1 MNVKPRILIV
11 DIDGTL
17 LNRQGVISPV
27 DREAVTRASRSGIR
41 VSLSPGRVV
50 EASRRVLEHLGL
62 DGYHVFFDG
71 ALVADPQ
78 TGEEVYAEPID
89 RKLLGDIVGFVGENG
104 MTIELYSFTRYFIE
118 QENWAAAIRRNF
130 FGIEPTLANFDSVWR
145 EERIIKATL
154 PVRSTD
160 EKAKAELFRSHFDS
174 RLNLSWTR
182 TPAYPEVDF
191 INVINPAASK
201 GKALEELASFLG
213 IPLSETAA
221 IGDGDNDVSLLSRAG
236 LAIAMDSAPDKLKA
250 LADYVVPDVEN
261 NGVAVA
267 IEQYLFQGSD

>member
-1 MNVKPRILIV
+1 LNVKPRILVV

-17 LNRQGVISPV
+17 LNRQGVVSPV

-41 VSLSPGRVV
+41 VSLSTGRVV
-50 EASRRVLEHLGL
+50 NASRRVIEYLSLN
-62 DGYHVFFDG
+62 GYHMFFDG

-78 TGEEVYAEPID
+78 TGEEVYAEPIG
-89 RKLLGDIVGFVGENG
+89 RKLLGDIVEFVGENG
-104 MTIELYSFTRYFIE
+104 MTIELYSSTHYFIE
-118 QENWAAAIRRNF
+118 QDDWAAAIRRDF
-130 FGIEPTLANFDSVWR
+130 FGIEPTLADFDRIWQ

-154 PVRSTD
+154 SVRSGE
-160 EKAKAELFRSHFDS
+160 EKAKAELFQSHFGS

-182 TPAYPEVDF
+182 TPAFPDIDF

-221 IGDGDNDVSLLSRAG
+221 IGDGDNDISLLSRAG
-236 LAIAMDSAPDKLKA
+236 LAIAMASAPDNLKA
-250 LADYVVPDVEN
+250 LADHIVPDVEN
-261 NGVAVA
+261 NGVTVA
-267 IEQYLFQGSD
+267 IEQFLLKD